1 MEDVQ
6 YRHTTLIVCSECN
19 TKWDAE
25 KIDLQDSTSYVECKC
40 GNLSITRKE
49 SEPPS
54 KISHY
59 INVGYSTSIPVITEY
74 LDKTKIR
81 DLQDDKPQKKLGF
94 S

>member
-1 MEDVQ
+1 MEDIQ
-6 YRHTTLIVCSECN
+6 YRYTTLIVCSECN
-19 TKWDAE
+19 TKWDTE
-25 KIDLQDSTSYVECKC
+25 KIDLQDATSYVECKC

-54 KISHY
+54 KIDYY

-81 DLQDDKPQKKLGF
+81 LQEEEKIEKKLGF
-94 S
+94 N

>member
-1 MEDVQ
+1 MYSIDIP
-6 YRHTTLIVCSECN
+6 HLLCALNATPNGML
-19 TKWDAE
+19 K
-25 KIDLQDSTSYVECKC
+25 KIDLKDSTSYVECKC

-54 KISHY
+54 KISYY

-81 DLQDDKPQKKLGF
+81 DLEDDKPQKKLGF

>member
-54 KISHY
+54 KIDYY
-59 INVGYSTSIPVITEY
+59 INVGYSTSIPVITEF

-81 DLQDDKPQKKLGF
+81 VVEEEKPERKLGF
-94 S
+94 T